1 MLRLFASFALRNY
14 PFSISCPEAVN
25 GEYKTKVSIYW
36 SHTLLTAASDS
47 PEPPR
52 TTDSILKRRESVSV
66 ADHFR
71 LWRPTL
77 YTGEVKIALG
87 QINPTVGDFSG
98 NAAKIVDFSQRAQS
112 AGAGLILFP
121 ELSVSGYPP
130 RDLVERPSFVA
141 RNRDSVER
149 IAVETKGI
157 AVICG
162 LVTPAH
168 SDTGKSVMNSA
179 ALLMEGKIAFIQS
192 KMLLPTYDVFDE
204 MRNFAPARSQ
214 QLFPFCGK
222 QMALTICEDAWND
235 KQFWSKRLYTVDP
248 VESLIQ
254 AGGNFVLNISA
265 SPFWIGKREF
275 RREMLASIARQ
286 HKAPVAMVNQ
296 VGGNDSLI
304 FDGSSLV
311 LNREGK
317 VIAQGRS
324 FEEDLV
330 YFDSNDLSGEMHE
343 QIPGDEASA
352 YSALVLGTRDYMHK
366 CGFQKAIIGLSG
378 GIDSALT
385 AVIAAD
391 AIGPENV
398 IGVGMPGPY
407 SSQGSIDDARALA
420 KNLNI
425 RFELLSI
432 NAAYDAYRQTLQPV
446 FAEQKEDVTEENIQ
460 SRARGTLLMALS
472 NKFGAI
478 VLSTGNKSELG
489 VGYCTLYGDM
499 VGGLA
504 VISDVPKTL
513 VYRLSEY
520 VNSRRA
526 VIPQATLE
534 KAPSAE
540 LRPNQKDSDSLPPY
554 EVLDA
559 VLEDYVED
567 AHSADRIAADRG
579 FDIEIVRRVIR
590 MVDRAEY
597 KRQQAAPGIKIS
609 PKAFGY
615 GRRFPIAAKNEV

>member
-1 MLRLFASFALRNY
+1 
-14 PFSISCPEAVN
+14 
-25 GEYKTKVSIYW
+25 
-36 SHTLLTAASDS
+36 
-47 PEPPR
+47 
-52 TTDSILKRRESVSV
+52 
-66 ADHFR
+66 
-71 LWRPTL
+71 
-77 YTGEVKIALG
+77 VKIALG

-98 NAAKIVDFSQRAQS
+98 NAAKMIDYARRAQA

-121 ELSVSGYPP
+121 ELSVCGYPP
-130 RDLVERPSFVA
+130 RDLVERSSFVA
-141 RNRDSVER
+141 RNRDSAEF
-149 IAVETKGI
+149 IAKETQGI

-168 SDTGKSVMNSA
+168 SETGKSVMNSA
-179 ALLMEGKIAFIQS
+179 ALLQDGKIAFLQS

-204 MRNFAPARSQ
+204 MRNFAPAKSQ
-214 QLFPFCGK
+214 DLFSFCGNR
-222 QMALTICEDAWND
+222 MALTICEDAWND
-235 KQFWSKRLYTVDP
+235 KLFWPKRLYTVDP
-248 VESLIQ
+248 IETLIR
-254 AGGNFVLNISA
+254 AGGNFVLNISS
-265 SPFWIGKREF
+265 SPFWIGKREL
-275 RREMLASIARQ
+275 RRDMLASIARQ
-286 HKAPVAMVNQ
+286 HKVPVALVNQ
-296 VGGNDSLI
+296 VGGNDSLV

-311 LNREGK
+311 LNPQGE

-324 FEEDLV
+324 FEEDLI
-330 YFDSNDLSGEMHE
+330 YFDSKDLTGDLHD
-343 QIPGDEASA
+343 QIEGDEASVYA
-352 YSALVLGTRDYMHK
+352 ALVLGTRDYMRK

-385 AVIAAD
+385 AVIAVD

-420 KNLNI
+420 QNLGV

-432 NAAYDAYRQTLQPV
+432 NAAVEAYRQTLQPV
-446 FAEQKEDVTEENIQ
+446 FAGRKEDVTEENIQ

-513 VYRLSEY
+513 VYRLSRY
-520 VNSRRA
+520 ANSRRQA
-526 VIPQATLE
+526 IPEATLE
-534 KAPSAE
+534 KPPSAE
-540 LRPNQKDSDSLPPY
+540 LRPDQKDSDSLPPY
-554 EVLDA
+554 EILDA

-567 AHSADRIAADRG
+567 AHSAEQIATEHG
-579 FDIEIVRRVIR
+579 FDMEVVRRVVR

-615 GRRFPIAAKNEV
+615 GRRFPIAARSEV

>member
-1 MLRLFASFALRNY
+1 MQGVCPPNSLSRALR
-14 PFSISCPEAVN
+14 A
-25 GEYKTKVSIYW
+25 K
-36 SHTLLTAASDS
+36 
-47 PEPPR
+47 
-52 TTDSILKRRESVSV
+52 
-66 ADHFR
+66 
-71 LWRPTL
+71 L
-77 YTGEVKIALG
+77 YTESVKIALG

-98 NAAKIVDFSQRAQS
+98 NASRIIDFAQRAKS

-121 ELSVSGYPP
+121 ELSVCGYPP
-130 RDLVERPSFVA
+130 RDLVERPSFVK
-141 RNRDSVER
+141 RNRESAER
-149 IAVETKGI
+149 IVAATTGI

-162 LVTPAH
+162 LLTPAD

-179 ALLMEGKIAFIQS
+179 ALLMNGKIAFIQS

-204 MRNFAPARSQ
+204 MRNFAPAKSQ
-214 QLFPFCGK
+214 QLFPFCGNR
-222 QMALTICEDAWND
+222 MALTICEDAWND
-235 KQFWSKRLYTVDP
+235 KHFWAKRLYTVDP
-248 VESLIQ
+248 VESLIHD
-254 AGGNFVLNISA
+254 GGNFVLNISA

-275 RREMLASIARQ
+275 RRDMLASIARQ
-286 HKAPVAMVNQ
+286 HKVPVALVNQ
-296 VGGNDSLI
+296 VGGNDSLV

-324 FEEDLV
+324 FEEDLIF
-330 YFDSNDLSGEMHE
+330 FDSQDLTGEMHE
-343 QIPGDEASA
+343 QIAGDEASA
-352 YSALVLGTRDYMHK
+352 YSALVLGTRDYIRK

-391 AIGPENV
+391 AVGPENV

-407 SSQGSIDDARALA
+407 SSQGSIGDARALA
-420 KNLNI
+420 KNLGI

-432 NAAYDAYRQTLQPV
+432 NPAYEAYRQTLREV
-446 FAEQKEDVTEENIQ
+446 FAGLKEDVTEENIQ
-460 SRARGTLLMALS
+460 SRARGMLLMALS

-513 VYRLSEY
+513 VYRLAEY
-520 VNSRRA
+520 VNSRRP
-526 VIPQATLE
+526 VIPRLSIE
-534 KAPSAE
+534 KPPSAE
-540 LRPNQKDSDSLPPY
+540 LRPDQKDSDSLPPY
-554 EVLDA
+554 DVLDA

-567 AHSADRIAADRG
+567 SHAAERIASDRG
-579 FDIEIVRRVIR
+579 IDIETVRRVIR
-590 MVDRAEY
+590 MVDRSEY
-597 KRQQAAPGIKIS
+597 KRQQAAPGLKIS

-615 GRRFPIAAKNEV
+615 GRRLPIAAKAEV

>member
-1 MLRLFASFALRNY
+1 M
-14 PFSISCPEAVN
+14 
-25 GEYKTKVSIYW
+25 
-36 SHTLLTAASDS
+36 
-47 PEPPR
+47 
-52 TTDSILKRRESVSV
+52 
-66 ADHFR
+66 
-71 LWRPTL
+71 
-77 YTGEVKIALG
+77 KIALG

-98 NAAKIVDFSQRAQS
+98 NASRIVDFARHAQA

-121 ELSVSGYPP
+121 ELAVCGYPP
-130 RDLVERPSFVA
+130 RDLVERASFVA
-141 RNRDSVER
+141 RNRESAEQ
-149 IAVETKGI
+149 IASQTRGI

-162 LVTPAH
+162 LVTPAD
-168 SDTGKSVMNSA
+168 SDAGKSAMNSA
-179 ALLMEGKIAFIQS
+179 ALLMDGKITFIQS

-204 MRNFAPARSQ
+204 MRNFAPARRQ
-214 QLFPFCGK
+214 ELFPFCGNR
-222 QMALTICEDAWND
+222 MALTICEDAWND
-235 KQFWSKRLYTVDP
+235 KQFWVKRLYTVDP
-248 VESLIQ
+248 VEALIRE
-254 AGGNFVLNISA
+254 GGNFVLNISA
-265 SPFWIGKREF
+265 SPFWIGKREL
-275 RREMLASIARQ
+275 RRDMLASIARQ
-286 HKAPVAMVNQ
+286 HRVPVVLVNQ
-296 VGGNDSLI
+296 VGGNDSLV

-311 LNREGK
+311 LNREGQ
-317 VIAQGRS
+317 VVAQGKS

-330 YFDSNDLSGEMHE
+330 YFDSQSLTGDMHE
-343 QIPGDEASA
+343 QIEGDEASA
-352 YSALVLGTRDYMHK
+352 YFALVLGTRDYMHK

-391 AIGPENV
+391 AVGPENV

-407 SSQGSIDDARALA
+407 SSEGSINDARALA
-420 KNLNI
+420 ENLGI

-432 NAAYDAYRQTLQPV
+432 NSAYQAYCQTLRQV
-446 FAEQKEDVTEENIQ
+446 FAGQKPDVTEENIQ

-499 VGGLA
+499 AGGLA

-513 VYRLSEY
+513 VYRLSFY
-520 VNSRRA
+520 VNSRRP

-534 KAPSAE
+534 KPPSAE

-567 AHSADRIAADRG
+567 SHPAAQIAADRG
-579 FDIEIVRRVIR
+579 IDIEIVRRVMR

-597 KRQQAAPGIKIS
+597 KRQQAAPGLKIT

-615 GRRFPIAAKNEV
+615 GRRFPIAARSDV

>member
-1 MLRLFASFALRNY
+1 
-14 PFSISCPEAVN
+14 
-25 GEYKTKVSIYW
+25 
-36 SHTLLTAASDS
+36 
-47 PEPPR
+47 
-52 TTDSILKRRESVSV
+52 
-66 ADHFR
+66 
-71 LWRPTL
+71 
-77 YTGEVKIALG
+77 VKIALG

-98 NAAKIVDFSQRAQS
+98 NAAKIVDYAQRAR
-112 AGAGLILFP
+112 AVGAGLILFP
-121 ELSVSGYPP
+121 ELAICGYPP
-130 RDLVERPSFVA
+130 RDLVERPLFVR
-141 RNRDSVER
+141 RNRESAER
-149 IAVETKGI
+149 ISAATEGI
-157 AVICG
+157 AVIAG
-162 LVTPAH
+162 LVTAAD
-168 SDTGKSVMNSA
+168 SDTGKTVMNSA
-179 ALLMEGKIAFIQS
+179 ALMQHGRIAFVQS

-204 MRNFAPARSQ
+204 MRNFAPARKQ
-214 QLFPFCGK
+214 ELFPFCGNR
-222 QMALTICEDAWND
+222 MALTICEDAWND
-235 KQFWSKRLYTVDP
+235 KQFWRKRLYTVDP

-254 AGGNFVLNISA
+254 SGGNFVLNISA

-275 RREMLASIARQ
+275 RRDMLASIARQ
-286 HKAPVAMVNQ
+286 HKVPVALVNQ
-296 VGGNDSLI
+296 IGGNDSLV

-311 LNREGK
+311 LNREGE

-324 FEEDLV
+324 FEEDLI
-330 YFDSNDLSGEMHE
+330 YFDSQDLTGDMHE

-366 CGFQKAIIGLSG
+366 CGFQKAIIALSG

-391 AIGPENV
+391 AVGPENV

-407 SSQGSIDDARALA
+407 SSPGSVDDARALA
-420 KNLNI
+420 NNLGI

-432 NAAYDAYRQTLQPV
+432 NLAYQAYRETLEPV
-446 FAEQKEDVTEENIQ
+446 FAGAKEDVTEENLQ
-460 SRARGTLLMALS
+460 SRARGMLLMALS

-520 VNSRRA
+520 VNSRRP
-526 VIPQATLE
+526 VIPRATIE
-534 KAPSAE
+534 KPPSAE
-540 LRPNQKDSDSLPPY
+540 LRPDQKDSDSLPPY

-567 AHSADRIAADRG
+567 MHPAEQIAKDRG
-579 FDIEIVRRVIR
+579 FDIETVRRVMR

-615 GRRFPIAAKNEV
+615 GRRFPIAAKSES